1 MIIVKA
7 SGHLPRMYGDTFF
20 KRCYIFRSFAEMMQH
35 FDKIRA
41 NEWYENMQIVIHDIS
56 GASYDDLINNEDWLS
71 NCNYTFFTAD

>member
-7 SGHLPRMYGDTFF
+7 SGHLPRIYGDTFV
-20 KRCYIFRSFAEMMQH
+20 KRRYIFRSFAEMMQH

-41 NEWYENMQIVIHDIS
+41 DEWYGNMQIVIHDIS